1 MKQLVI
7 KNVGPIRQVDI
18 KLNRFNFFIGPQSSG
33 KSTVAK
39 ILSSCMWLEKEV
51 LTTLNDRVIADG
63 AAFVRLVE
71 SFHKIE
77 GYFEDSSFVQY
88 DTDFI
93 SILYNNKDIKITRK
107 ENEDYHREKICYIP
121 SERNIAALP
130 ELQGF
135 EFGHTNLRSFLFDWF
150 NAREFFVAGN
160 KTDVLNLGVKYYYD
174 SDLSRIKGRIEHVN
188 GRAFQIALSSAS
200 SGLQSLTPLVV
211 MLQYYTDEYFRSYNE
226 KKSFDA
232 DCRTRKGYM
241 FHLDKL
247 VLGEI
252 KPLLTNEEFDNLN
265 QKIDVDS
272 VEGNEPHS
280 YQKLVSH
287 LVVMLQYYTDAYS
300 RSYNEKK
307 SFDAVFRTGEAG
319 MYLANIILNEIKHHL
334 TNEEF
339 DNLDQKIKDD
349 ILKGNYPHPHSYQ
362 KLLYH
367 CSMVLYNLK
376 TPKKTSFIIEEPEQN
391 LYPST
396 QMDLLDL
403 VVDLCNGERKHH
415 CTITT
420 HSPYIL
426 NKLNLLVKRFDVGV
440 KGLAALNWDELS
452 IWAVKDGEVRDLKVR
467 NAHLINPEY
476 LSEPLD
482 RIYEEYEQY
491 ETATRE

>member
-7 KNVGPIRQVDI
+7 KNVGPIRQVHI

-51 LTTLNDRVIADG
+51 LTTLNDKAIADG

-77 GYFEDSSFVQY
+77 SYFGDSSFVQY

-107 ENEDYHREKICYIP
+107 ENEDYHR
-121 SERNIAALP
+121 
-130 ELQGF
+130 
-135 EFGHTNLRSFLFDWF
+135 
-150 NAREFFVAGN
+150 N
-160 KTDVLNLGVKYYYD
+160 KTDVLNLGMKYFYD
-174 SDLSRIKGRIEHVN
+174 SEQPRQKDRIEQVD
-188 GRAFQIALSSAS
+188 GQAYQIALSSAS
-200 SGLQSLTPLVV
+200 SGLQSLTPLLV

-226 KKSFDA
+226 KKSFATDTKFKNA
-232 DCRTRKGYM
+232 
-241 FHLDKL
+241 
-247 VLGEI
+247 
-252 KPLLTNEEFDNLN
+252 
-265 QKIDVDS
+265 
-272 VEGNEPHS
+272 VES
-280 YQKLVSH
+280 L
-287 LVVMLQYYTDAYS
+287 
-300 RSYNEKK
+300 
-307 SFDAVFRTGEAG
+307 
-319 MYLANIILNEIKHHL
+319 LNEFNK
-334 TNEEF
+334 NKEK
-339 DNLDQKIKDD
+339 N
-349 ILKGNYPHPHSYQ
+349 
-362 KLLYH
+362 
-367 CSMVLYNLK
+367 NLK
-376 TPKKTSFIIEEPEQN
+376 YEEQPNLAHEVGIKNFIEYLQTQLLSTKILSTFSRLMVPHKTSFIIEEPEQN

-403 VVDLCNGERKHH
+403 VVELCNGEKKHH

-452 IWAVKDGEVRDLKVR
+452 VWAVKDGEVRDLKVR

>member
-1 MKQLVI
+1 MI

-51 LTTLNDRVIADG
+51 LTTLNDKVLADG

-77 GYFEDSSFVQY
+77 GYFEDGSFVQY
-88 DTDFI
+88 DTDCI
-93 SILYNNKDIKITRK
+93 SIMYSDKDIKITRK
-107 ENEDYHREKICYIP
+107 KNEDYRREKICYIP
-121 SERNIAALP
+121 AERNMVTLP

-135 EFGHTNLRSFLFDWF
+135 EFGHTNIRSFLFDWF
-150 NAREFFVAGN
+150 NAREFFVVGN

-174 SDLSRIKGRIEHVN
+174 SEQSKIKDRIEHVN
-188 GRAFQIALSSAS
+188 GRTYQIALSSAS
-200 SGLQSLTPLVV
+200 SGLQSLTPLLV

-226 KKSFDA
+226 KLSFDA
-232 DCRTRKGYM
+232 DT
-241 FHLDKL
+241 KL
-247 VLGEI
+247 
-252 KPLLTNEEFDNLN
+252 
-265 QKIDVDS
+265 
-272 VEGNEPHS
+272 
-280 YQKLVSH
+280 
-287 LVVMLQYYTDAYS
+287 
-300 RSYNEKK
+300 KK
-307 SFDAVFRTGEAG
+307 TINT
-319 MYLANIILNEIKHHL
+319 LLNEL
-334 TNEEF
+334 N
-339 DNLDQKIKDD
+339 KIKEMPNYKDEERARLAQEVNIQSFTD
-349 ILKGNYPHPHSYQ
+349 TLEKQLLDLKILSFFSRLMVPHRS
-362 KLLYH
+362 
-367 CSMVLYNLK
+367 
-376 TPKKTSFIIEEPEQN
+376 SFIIEEPEQN

-403 VVDLCNGERKHH
+403 VVERCNGERKHH

-426 NKLNLLVKRFDVGV
+426 NQLNLLVKRFDVG
-440 KGLAALNWDELS
+440 ATDCATLNWEEIS
-452 IWAVKDGEVRDLKVR
+452 VWAVKDGEVRDLKVR

-491 ETATRE
+491 ETTTGE

>member
-18 KLNRFNFFIGPQSSG
+18 KLSRFNFFIGPQSSG

-51 LTTLNDRVIADG
+51 LTTLNDKVIADG

-93 SILYNNKDIKITRK
+93 SIMYSDKDIKITRK

-121 SERNIAALP
+121 AERNMVTLP
-130 ELQGF
+130 ELQGI
-135 EFGHTNLRSFLFDWF
+135 EFGHTNIRSFLFDWF
-150 NAREFFVAGN
+150 NAREFFIVGN
-160 KTDVLNLGVKYYYD
+160 KTDVLNLGMKYFYD
-174 SDLSRIKGRIEHVN
+174 SEQSRQKDRIEQVD
-188 GRAFQIALSSAS
+188 GQAYQIALSSAS
-200 SGLQSLTPLVV
+200 SGLQSLTPLLV
-211 MLQYYTDEYFRSYNE
+211 MLQYYTDEYFRSYHE
-226 KKSFDA
+226 KASFNTYN
-232 DCRTRKGYM
+232 RTRKADVFLY
-241 FHLDKL
+241 DKY
-247 VLGEI
+247 VLNKV
-252 KPLLTNEEFDNLN
+252 KPNFTEEERANLLE
-265 QKIDVDS
+265 KIRD
-272 VEGNEPHS
+272 G
-280 YQKLVSH
+280 
-287 LVVMLQYYTDAYS
+287 
-300 RSYNEKK
+300 
-307 SFDAVFRTGEAG
+307 
-319 MYLANIILNEIKHHL
+319 
-334 TNEEF
+334 
-339 DNLDQKIKDD
+339 
-349 ILKGNYPHPHSYQ
+349 ILKGNYSYH
-362 KLLYH
+362 KLLYNYH
-367 CSMVLYNLK
+367 TALYNLK
-376 TPKKTSFIIEEPEQN
+376 TPEKSSFIIEEPEQN

-403 VVDLCNGERKHH
+403 VVELCNGEKKHH

-426 NKLNLLVKRFDVGV
+426 NQLNLLVKRFDVGTTDC
-440 KGLAALNWDELS
+440 AALNWEEIS
-452 IWAVKDGEVRDLKVR
+452 VWAVKDGEVRDLKVR

-491 ETATRE
+491 ETTTGE

>member
-7 KNVGPIRQVDI
+7 KNVGAIRQVHI

-51 LTTLNDRVIADG
+51 LTTLNDKAIADG

-77 GYFEDSSFVQY
+77 SYFGDSSFVQY

-121 SERNIAALP
+121 SERNIATLP

-160 KTDVLNLGVKYYYD
+160 KTDVLNLGMKYFYD
-174 SDLSRIKGRIEHVN
+174 SEQPRQKDRIEQVD
-188 GRAFQIALSSAS
+188 GQAYQIALSSAS
-200 SGLQSLTPLVV
+200 SGLQSLTPLLV

-226 KKSFDA
+226 KKSFATD
-232 DCRTRKGYM
+232 T
-241 FHLDKL
+241 KL
-247 VLGEI
+247 
-252 KPLLTNEEFDNLN
+252 KNA
-265 QKIDVDS
+265 
-272 VEGNEPHS
+272 VES
-280 YQKLVSH
+280 L
-287 LVVMLQYYTDAYS
+287 
-300 RSYNEKK
+300 
-307 SFDAVFRTGEAG
+307 
-319 MYLANIILNEIKHHL
+319 LNEFNK
-334 TNEEF
+334 NKEK
-339 DNLDQKIKDD
+339 N
-349 ILKGNYPHPHSYQ
+349 
-362 KLLYH
+362 
-367 CSMVLYNLK
+367 NLK
-376 TPKKTSFIIEEPEQN
+376 YEEQPNLAHEVGIKNFIEYLQTQLLSTKILSTFSRLMVPHKTSFIIEEPEQN

-403 VVDLCNGERKHH
+403 VVELCNGEKKHH

-452 IWAVKDGEVRDLKVR
+452 VWAVKDGEVRDLKVR

>member
-51 LTTLNDRVIADG
+51 LTTLNDKVLADG
-63 AAFVRLVE
+63 TAFVRLVE

-77 GYFEDSSFVQY
+77 GYFEDGSFVQY
-88 DTDFI
+88 DTDCI
-93 SILYNNKDIKITRK
+93 SIMYCDKDIKITRK
-107 ENEDYHREKICYIP
+107 ENEDYHRERICYIP
-121 SERNIAALP
+121 SERNLVTLP

-135 EFGHTNLRSFLFDWF
+135 EFGPTNLRSFMFDWF
-150 NAREFFVAGN
+150 KAGDFFVAEN

-174 SDLSRIKGRIEHVN
+174 SDQSRIKGRNEHVN
-188 GRAFQIALSSAS
+188 RRAFQIALSSAS

-211 MLQYYTDEYFRSYNE
+211 MLQYYTDQYFRSYNE

-232 DCRTRKGYM
+232 DSRTRKVDM
-241 FHLDKL
+241 FYLDKY
-247 VLGEI
+247 VLEQI
-252 KPLLTNEEFDNLN
+252 KPLLTDEEFDNLN
-265 QKIDVDS
+265 QKIDEDS

-307 SFDAVFRTGEAG
+307 SFDADFRTRETD
-319 MYLANIILNEIKHHL
+319 MYLANIILNMIKPHL
-334 TNEEF
+334 TSEDF
-339 DNLDQKIKDD
+339 DNLDQEIKDD
-349 ILKGNYPHPHSYQ
+349 ILKGNYPHPHLYQ
-362 KLLYH
+362 KLLCH
-367 CSMVLYNLK
+367 CITVLYNLK

-403 VVDLCNGERKHH
+403 VVKLCNGEKKHH

-426 NKLNLLVKRFDVGV
+426 NQLNLLVKRFDVGV

-452 IWAVKDGEVRDLKVR
+452 VWAVKDGEVRDLKVR

>member
-18 KLNRFNFFIGPQSSG
+18 KLSRFNFFIGPQSSG

-51 LTTLNDRVIADG
+51 LTTLNDKVIADG

-93 SILYNNKDIKITRK
+93 SIMYSDKDIKITRK

-121 SERNIAALP
+121 AERNMVTLP
-130 ELQGF
+130 ELQGI
-135 EFGHTNLRSFLFDWF
+135 EFGHTNIRSFLFDWF
-150 NAREFFVAGN
+150 NAREFFIVGN
-160 KTDVLNLGVKYYYD
+160 KTDVLNLGMKYFYD
-174 SDLSRIKGRIEHVN
+174 SEQSRQKDRIEQVD
-188 GRAFQIALSSAS
+188 GQAYQIALSSAS
-200 SGLQSLTPLVV
+200 SGLQSLTPLLV
-211 MLQYYTDEYFRSYNE
+211 MLQYYTDEYFRSYHE
-226 KKSFDA
+226 KASFNTYN
-232 DCRTRKGYM
+232 RTRKADVFLY
-241 FHLDKL
+241 DKYVLNKVKPNFTEEERANL
-247 VLGEI
+247 V
-252 KPLLTNEEFDNLN
+252 
-265 QKIDVDS
+265 QKINDGIFK
-272 VEGNEPHS
+272 GNHS
-280 YQKLVSH
+280 YH
-287 LVVMLQYYTDAYS
+287 
-300 RSYNEKK
+300 
-307 SFDAVFRTGEAG
+307 
-319 MYLANIILNEIKHHL
+319 
-334 TNEEF
+334 
-339 DNLDQKIKDD
+339 
-349 ILKGNYPHPHSYQ
+349 
-362 KLLYH
+362 KLLYNYH
-367 CSMVLYNLK
+367 TALYNLK
-376 TPKKTSFIIEEPEQN
+376 TPEKSSFIIEEPEQN

-403 VVDLCNGERKHH
+403 VVELCNGEKKHH

-426 NKLNLLVKRFDVGV
+426 NQLNLLVKRFDVGV

-452 IWAVKDGEVRDLKVR
+452 VWAVEDGEVRDLKVR

>member
-51 LTTLNDRVIADG
+51 LTTLNDKVLADG

-77 GYFEDSSFVQY
+77 GYFEDGSFVQY
-88 DTDFI
+88 DTDCI
-93 SILYNNKDIKITRK
+93 SIMYCDKDIKITRK
-107 ENEDYHREKICYIP
+107 ENEDYRREKICYIP
-121 SERNIAALP
+121 AERNMVTLP

-135 EFGHTNLRSFLFDWF
+135 EFGHTNIRSFLFDWF

-174 SDLSRIKGRIEHVN
+174 SEQSKIKDRIEHVN
-188 GRAFQIALSSAS
+188 GRTYQIALSSAS
-200 SGLQSLTPLVV
+200 SGLQSLTPLLV

-226 KKSFDA
+226 KLSFDA
-232 DCRTRKGYM
+232 DT
-241 FHLDKL
+241 KL
-247 VLGEI
+247 KKTI
-252 KPLLTNEEFDNLN
+252 NTLLSELN
-265 QKIDVDS
+265 
-272 VEGNEPHS
+272 
-280 YQKLVSH
+280 
-287 LVVMLQYYTDAYS
+287 
-300 RSYNEKK
+300 
-307 SFDAVFRTGEAG
+307 
-319 MYLANIILNEIKHHL
+319 
-334 TNEEF
+334 
-339 DNLDQKIKDD
+339 KIKEMPNYKDEERARLAQEVNIQSFTGTLEKQLLD
-349 ILKGNYPHPHSYQ
+349 LKILSFFSRLMVPHRS
-362 KLLYH
+362 
-367 CSMVLYNLK
+367 
-376 TPKKTSFIIEEPEQN
+376 SFIIEEPEQN

-403 VVDLCNGERKHH
+403 VVELCNGEKKHH

-426 NKLNLLVKRFDVGV
+426 NQLNLLVKRFDVGTTDC
-440 KGLAALNWDELS
+440 AALNWEEIS
-452 IWAVKDGEVRDLKVR
+452 VWAVKDGEVRDLKVR

-491 ETATRE
+491 ETTTGE

>member
-51 LTTLNDRVIADG
+51 LTTLNDKVLADG

-77 GYFEDSSFVQY
+77 GYFEDGSFVQY
-88 DTDFI
+88 DTDCI
-93 SILYNNKDIKITRK
+93 SIMYSDKDIKITRK
-107 ENEDYHREKICYIP
+107 KNEDYRREKICYIP
-121 SERNIAALP
+121 AERNMVTLP

-135 EFGHTNLRSFLFDWF
+135 EFGHTNIRSFLFDWF
-150 NAREFFVAGN
+150 NAREFFVVGN

-174 SDLSRIKGRIEHVN
+174 SEQSKIKDRIEHVN
-188 GRAFQIALSSAS
+188 GRTYQIALSSAS
-200 SGLQSLTPLVV
+200 SGLQSLTPLLV

-226 KKSFDA
+226 KLSFDA
-232 DCRTRKGYM
+232 DT
-241 FHLDKL
+241 KL
-247 VLGEI
+247 
-252 KPLLTNEEFDNLN
+252 
-265 QKIDVDS
+265 
-272 VEGNEPHS
+272 
-280 YQKLVSH
+280 
-287 LVVMLQYYTDAYS
+287 
-300 RSYNEKK
+300 KK
-307 SFDAVFRTGEAG
+307 TINT
-319 MYLANIILNEIKHHL
+319 LLNEL
-334 TNEEF
+334 N
-339 DNLDQKIKDD
+339 KIKEMPNYKDEERARLAQEVNIQSFTD
-349 ILKGNYPHPHSYQ
+349 TLEKQLLDLKILSFFSRLMVPHRS
-362 KLLYH
+362 
-367 CSMVLYNLK
+367 
-376 TPKKTSFIIEEPEQN
+376 SFIIEEPEQN

-403 VVDLCNGERKHH
+403 VVERCNGERKHH

-426 NKLNLLVKRFDVGV
+426 NQINLLVKRFDVGATDC
-440 KGLAALNWDELS
+440 AALNWEEIS
-452 IWAVKDGEVRDLKVR
+452 VWAVKDGEVRDLKVR

-491 ETATRE
+491 ETTTGE

>member
-51 LTTLNDRVIADG
+51 LTTLNDKVLADG

-77 GYFEDSSFVQY
+77 GYFEDGSFVQY
-88 DTDFI
+88 DTDCI
-93 SILYNNKDIKITRK
+93 SIMYCDKDIKITRK
-107 ENEDYHREKICYIP
+107 ENEDYRREKICYIP
-121 SERNIAALP
+121 AERNMVTLP

-135 EFGHTNLRSFLFDWF
+135 EFGHTNIRSFLFDWF

-160 KTDVLNLGVKYYYD
+160 ETDVLNLGVKYYYD
-174 SDLSRIKGRIEHVN
+174 SEQSKIKDRIEHVN
-188 GRAFQIALSSAS
+188 GRTYQIALSSAS
-200 SGLQSLTPLVV
+200 SGLQSLTPLLV
-211 MLQYYTDEYFRSYNE
+211 MLQYYTDEYFRSYHE
-226 KKSFDA
+226 KASFNTYN
-232 DCRTRKGYM
+232 RTRKADVFLY
-241 FHLDKL
+241 DKY
-247 VLGEI
+247 VLNKV
-252 KPLLTNEEFDNLN
+252 KPNFKEEERANLLE
-265 QKIDVDS
+265 KIRN
-272 VEGNEPHS
+272 G
-280 YQKLVSH
+280 
-287 LVVMLQYYTDAYS
+287 
-300 RSYNEKK
+300 
-307 SFDAVFRTGEAG
+307 
-319 MYLANIILNEIKHHL
+319 
-334 TNEEF
+334 
-339 DNLDQKIKDD
+339 
-349 ILKGNYPHPHSYQ
+349 ILKGNHSYH
-362 KLLYH
+362 KLLYNYH
-367 CSMVLYNLK
+367 TALYNLK
-376 TPKKTSFIIEEPEQN
+376 TPEKSSFIIEEPEQN

-403 VVDLCNGERKHH
+403 VVERCNGERKHH

-426 NKLNLLVKRFDVGV
+426 NQLNLLVKRFDVGATDC
-440 KGLAALNWDELS
+440 AALNWEEIS
-452 IWAVKDGEVRDLKVR
+452 VWAVKDGEVRDLKVQ

-491 ETATRE
+491 ETTTGE

>member
-1 MKQLVI
+1 MKRLVI

-18 KLNRFNFFIGPQSSG
+18 KLSRFNFFIGPQSSG

-51 LTTLNDRVIADG
+51 LTTLNDKVIADG

-71 SFHKIE
+71 GFHKIE
-77 GYFEDSSFVQY
+77 GYFGDGSFVQY

-93 SILYNNKDIKITRK
+93 SILCNNKDIKITRK

-160 KTDVLNLGVKYYYD
+160 KTDVLNLGMKYFYD
-174 SDLSRIKGRIEHVN
+174 SEQPRQKDRIEQVN
-188 GRAFQIALSSAS
+188 GRTYQIALSSAS
-200 SGLQSLTPLVV
+200 SGLQSLTPLLV

-226 KKSFDA
+226 KKSFATDTKFKNA
-232 DCRTRKGYM
+232 
-241 FHLDKL
+241 
-247 VLGEI
+247 
-252 KPLLTNEEFDNLN
+252 
-265 QKIDVDS
+265 
-272 VEGNEPHS
+272 VES
-280 YQKLVSH
+280 L
-287 LVVMLQYYTDAYS
+287 
-300 RSYNEKK
+300 
-307 SFDAVFRTGEAG
+307 
-319 MYLANIILNEIKHHL
+319 LNEFNKNKEKNNFKYEEQPNLAHEVGIKNFIEYL
-334 TNEEF
+334 QTQ
-339 DNLDQKIKDD
+339 LLSTKI
-349 ILKGNYPHPHSYQ
+349 LSTFSRLMVPH
-362 KLLYH
+362 
-367 CSMVLYNLK
+367 
-376 TPKKTSFIIEEPEQN
+376 KTSFIIEEPEQN

-403 VVDLCNGERKHH
+403 VVELCNGEKKHH

-426 NKLNLLVKRFDVGV
+426 NQLNLLVKRFDVGV

-452 IWAVKDGEVRDLKVR
+452 VWAVEDGEVRDLKVR

-491 ETATRE
+491 ETATGE

>member
-51 LTTLNDRVIADG
+51 LTTLNDKVLADG

-77 GYFEDSSFVQY
+77 GYFEDGSFVQY
-88 DTDFI
+88 DTDCI
-93 SILYNNKDIKITRK
+93 SIMYSDKDIKITRK
-107 ENEDYHREKICYIP
+107 KNEDYRREKICYIP
-121 SERNIAALP
+121 AERNMVTLP

-135 EFGHTNLRSFLFDWF
+135 EFGHTNIRSFLFDWF

-160 KTDVLNLGVKYYYD
+160 KTDVLNLGMKYFYD
-174 SDLSRIKGRIEHVN
+174 SEQSRQKDRIEHVN
-188 GRAFQIALSSAS
+188 GRTYQIALSSAS
-200 SGLQSLTPLVV
+200 SGLQSLTPLLV

-226 KKSFDA
+226 KLSFDA
-232 DCRTRKGYM
+232 DT
-241 FHLDKL
+241 KL
-247 VLGEI
+247 KKTI
-252 KPLLTNEEFDNLN
+252 NTLLSELN
-265 QKIDVDS
+265 
-272 VEGNEPHS
+272 
-280 YQKLVSH
+280 
-287 LVVMLQYYTDAYS
+287 
-300 RSYNEKK
+300 
-307 SFDAVFRTGEAG
+307 
-319 MYLANIILNEIKHHL
+319 
-334 TNEEF
+334 
-339 DNLDQKIKDD
+339 KIKEMPNYKDEERARLAQEVNIQSFTGTLEKQLLD
-349 ILKGNYPHPHSYQ
+349 LKILSFFSRLMVPHRS
-362 KLLYH
+362 
-367 CSMVLYNLK
+367 
-376 TPKKTSFIIEEPEQN
+376 SFIIEEPEQN

-403 VVDLCNGERKHH
+403 VVERCNGERKHH

-426 NKLNLLVKRFDVGV
+426 NQLNLLVKRFDVGATNC
-440 KGLAALNWDELS
+440 AALNWEEIS
-452 IWAVKDGEVRDLKVR
+452 VWAVKDGEVRDLKVQ

-491 ETATRE
+491 ETTTGE

>member
-1 MKQLVI
+1 MQIYLSEHIEMKRLVI

-18 KLNRFNFFIGPQSSG
+18 KLSRFNFFIGPQSSG

-51 LTTLNDRVIADG
+51 LTTLNDKVIADG

-121 SERNIAALP
+121 AERNIATLP

-160 KTDVLNLGVKYYYD
+160 KTDILNLGMKYFYD
-174 SDLSRIKGRIEHVN
+174 SEQPRQKDRIEQVN
-188 GRAFQIALSSAS
+188 GRTYQIALSSAS
-200 SGLQSLTPLVV
+200 SGLQSLTPLLV

-226 KKSFDA
+226 KKSFATDTKFKNA
-232 DCRTRKGYM
+232 
-241 FHLDKL
+241 
-247 VLGEI
+247 
-252 KPLLTNEEFDNLN
+252 
-265 QKIDVDS
+265 
-272 VEGNEPHS
+272 VES
-280 YQKLVSH
+280 L
-287 LVVMLQYYTDAYS
+287 
-300 RSYNEKK
+300 
-307 SFDAVFRTGEAG
+307 
-319 MYLANIILNEIKHHL
+319 LNEFNKNKEKNNFKYEEQPNLAHEVGIKNFIEYL
-334 TNEEF
+334 QTQ
-339 DNLDQKIKDD
+339 LLSTKI
-349 ILKGNYPHPHSYQ
+349 LSTFSRLMVPH
-362 KLLYH
+362 
-367 CSMVLYNLK
+367 
-376 TPKKTSFIIEEPEQN
+376 KTSFIIEEPEQN

-403 VVDLCNGERKHH
+403 VVELCNGEKKHH

-426 NKLNLLVKRFDVGV
+426 NQLNLLVKRFDVGV

-452 IWAVKDGEVRDLKVR
+452 VWAVKDGEVRDLKVR

-491 ETATRE
+491 ETTTGE

>member
-51 LTTLNDRVIADG
+51 LTTLNDKVIADG

-93 SILYNNKDIKITRK
+93 SIIYSYKDIKITRN
-107 ENEDYHREKICYIP
+107 ESEDYHREKICYIP
-121 SERNIAALP
+121 AERNMVTLP
-130 ELQGF
+130 ELQGI
-135 EFGHTNLRSFLFDWF
+135 EFGHTNIRSFLFDWF
-150 NAREFFVAGN
+150 NAREFFIVGN
-160 KTDVLNLGVKYYYD
+160 KTDVLNLGMKYFYD
-174 SDLSRIKGRIEHVN
+174 SEQSRQKDRIEQVD
-188 GRAFQIALSSAS
+188 GQAYQIALSSAS
-200 SGLQSLTPLVV
+200 SGLQSLTPLLV
-211 MLQYYTDEYFRSYNE
+211 MLQYYTDEYFRSYHE
-226 KKSFDA
+226 KASFNTYN
-232 DCRTRKGYM
+232 RTRKADVFLY
-241 FHLDKL
+241 DKYVLNKVKPNFTEEERANL
-247 VLGEI
+247 V
-252 KPLLTNEEFDNLN
+252 
-265 QKIDVDS
+265 QKIND
-272 VEGNEPHS
+272 G
-280 YQKLVSH
+280 
-287 LVVMLQYYTDAYS
+287 
-300 RSYNEKK
+300 
-307 SFDAVFRTGEAG
+307 
-319 MYLANIILNEIKHHL
+319 
-334 TNEEF
+334 
-339 DNLDQKIKDD
+339 
-349 ILKGNYPHPHSYQ
+349 ILKGNHSYH
-362 KLLYH
+362 KLLYNYH
-367 CSMVLYNLK
+367 TALYNLK
-376 TPKKTSFIIEEPEQN
+376 TPEKSSFIIEEPEQN

-403 VVDLCNGERKHH
+403 VVELCNGEKKHH

-426 NKLNLLVKRFDVGV
+426 NQLNLLVKRFDVGV
-440 KGLAALNWDELS
+440 KGLAALSWDELS
-452 IWAVKDGEVRDLKVR
+452 VWAVKDGKVRDLKVR

>member
-7 KNVGPIRQVDI
+7 KNVGPIRQVEI

-51 LTTLNDRVIADG
+51 LTTLNDKVLADG

-77 GYFEDSSFVQY
+77 GYFEDGSFVQY
-88 DTDFI
+88 DTDCI
-93 SILYNNKDIKITRK
+93 SIMYCDKDIKITRK
-107 ENEDYHREKICYIP
+107 ENEDYRREKICYIP
-121 SERNIAALP
+121 AERNMVTLP

-135 EFGHTNLRSFLFDWF
+135 EFGHTNIRSFLFDWF

-160 KTDVLNLGVKYYYD
+160 KTDVLNLGVQYYYD
-174 SDLSRIKGRIEHVN
+174 SEQSKIKDRIEHVN
-188 GRAFQIALSSAS
+188 GRTYQIALSSAS
-200 SGLQSLTPLVV
+200 SGLQSLTPLLV
-211 MLQYYTDEYFRSYNE
+211 MLQYYTDEYFRSYHE
-226 KKSFDA
+226 KASFNTYN
-232 DCRTRKGYM
+232 RTRKADVFLY
-241 FHLDKL
+241 DKYVLNKVKPNFTEEERANL
-247 VLGEI
+247 V
-252 KPLLTNEEFDNLN
+252 
-265 QKIDVDS
+265 QKIND
-272 VEGNEPHS
+272 G
-280 YQKLVSH
+280 
-287 LVVMLQYYTDAYS
+287 
-300 RSYNEKK
+300 
-307 SFDAVFRTGEAG
+307 
-319 MYLANIILNEIKHHL
+319 
-334 TNEEF
+334 
-339 DNLDQKIKDD
+339 
-349 ILKGNYPHPHSYQ
+349 ILKGNHSYH
-362 KLLYH
+362 KLLYNYH
-367 CSMVLYNLK
+367 TALYNLK
-376 TPKKTSFIIEEPEQN
+376 TPEKSSFIIEEPEQN

-403 VVDLCNGERKHH
+403 VVELCNGEKKHH

-426 NKLNLLVKRFDVGV
+426 NQLNLLVKRFDVGV
-440 KGLAALNWDELS
+440 KGLAALSWDELS
-452 IWAVKDGEVRDLKVR
+452 VWAVKDGKVRDLKVR

>member
-18 KLNRFNFFIGPQSSG
+18 RLNRFNFFIGPQSSG

-51 LTTLNDRVIADG
+51 LTTLNDKVIADG

-77 GYFEDSSFVQY
+77 GYFEDGSFVQY

-93 SILYNNKDIKITRK
+93 SIMYSDKDIKITRN

-121 SERNIAALP
+121 AERNMVTLP

-135 EFGHTNLRSFLFDWF
+135 EFGQTNLRSFLFDWF
-150 NAREFFVAGN
+150 NAREFFVAEN

-174 SDLSRIKGRIEHVN
+174 SEQSKIKDRIEHVN
-188 GRAFQIALSSAS
+188 GRTYQIALSSAS
-200 SGLQSLTPLVV
+200 SGLQSLTPLLV
-211 MLQYYTDEYFRSYNE
+211 MIQYYTDEYFRSYHE
-226 KKSFDA
+226 KASFNTYN
-232 DCRTRKGYM
+232 RTRKADAFLY
-241 FHLDKL
+241 DKY
-247 VLGEI
+247 VLNKVKPNFTEEERANLIEKIRNEI
-252 KPLLTNEEFDNLN
+252 L
-265 QKIDVDS
+265 
-272 VEGNEPHS
+272 EGN
-280 YQKLVSH
+280 
-287 LVVMLQYYTDAYS
+287 
-300 RSYNEKK
+300 
-307 SFDAVFRTGEAG
+307 
-319 MYLANIILNEIKHHL
+319 
-334 TNEEF
+334 
-339 DNLDQKIKDD
+339 
-349 ILKGNYPHPHSYQ
+349 HPYQ
-362 KLLYH
+362 KLLYNYV
-367 CSMVLYNLK
+367 MALYNIK
-376 TPKKTSFIIEEPEQN
+376 TPEKTSFIIEEPEQN

-403 VVDLCNGERKHH
+403 VVELCNGEKKHH

-426 NKLNLLVKRFDVGV
+426 NQLNLLVKRFDVGATNC
-440 KGLAALNWDELS
+440 AALNWEEIS
-452 IWAVKDGEVRDLKVR
+452 VWAVKDGEVRDLKVR

-491 ETATRE
+491 ETTTGE

>member
-51 LTTLNDRVIADG
+51 LTTLNDKVLADG

-77 GYFEDSSFVQY
+77 GYFEDGSFVQY
-88 DTDFI
+88 DTDCI
-93 SILYNNKDIKITRK
+93 SIMYCDKDIKITRK
-107 ENEDYHREKICYIP
+107 ENEDYRREKICYIP
-121 SERNIAALP
+121 AERNMVTLP

-135 EFGHTNLRSFLFDWF
+135 EFGHTNIRSFLFDWF

-174 SDLSRIKGRIEHVN
+174 SEQSKIKDRIEHVN
-188 GRAFQIALSSAS
+188 GRTYQIALSSAS
-200 SGLQSLTPLVV
+200 SGLQSLTPLLV

-226 KKSFDA
+226 KRSFAA
-232 DCRTRKGYM
+232 DT
-241 FHLDKL
+241 KL
-247 VLGEI
+247 
-252 KPLLTNEEFDNLN
+252 
-265 QKIDVDS
+265 
-272 VEGNEPHS
+272 
-280 YQKLVSH
+280 
-287 LVVMLQYYTDAYS
+287 
-300 RSYNEKK
+300 
-307 SFDAVFRTGEAG
+307 
-319 MYLANIILNEIKHHL
+319 
-334 TNEEF
+334 
-339 DNLDQKIKDD
+339 
-349 ILKGNYPHPHSYQ
+349 
-362 KLLYH
+362 
-367 CSMVLYNLK
+367 
-376 TPKKTSFIIEEPEQN
+376 KKTISTLLSEFNENREMPNSKDEERARLAQEVNIQSFSDFLQDQLLSHKILSTFSRLMVPHRSSFIIEEPEQN

-403 VVDLCNGERKHH
+403 VVELCNGERKHH

-426 NKLNLLVKRFDVGV
+426 NQLNLLVKRFDVG
-440 KGLAALNWDELS
+440 ATDCATLNWEEIS
-452 IWAVKDGEVRDLKVR
+452 VWAVKDGEVRDLKVR

-482 RIYEEYEQY
+482 RIYEEYEKY
-491 ETATRE
+491 ETTTGE

>member
-7 KNVGPIRQVDI
+7 KNVGPIRQVEI

-51 LTTLNDRVIADG
+51 LTTLNDKVLADG

-77 GYFEDSSFVQY
+77 GYFEDGSFVQY
-88 DTDFI
+88 DTDCI
-93 SILYNNKDIKITRK
+93 SIMYSDKDIKITRK
-107 ENEDYHREKICYIP
+107 ENEDYRREKICYIP
-121 SERNIAALP
+121 AERNMVTLP

-135 EFGHTNLRSFLFDWF
+135 EFGHTNIRSFLFDWF

-174 SDLSRIKGRIEHVN
+174 SEQSKIKDRIEHVN
-188 GRAFQIALSSAS
+188 GCTYQIALSSAS
-200 SGLQSLTPLVV
+200 SGLQSLTPLLV

-226 KKSFDA
+226 KRSFAA
-232 DCRTRKGYM
+232 DT
-241 FHLDKL
+241 KL
-247 VLGEI
+247 
-252 KPLLTNEEFDNLN
+252 
-265 QKIDVDS
+265 
-272 VEGNEPHS
+272 
-280 YQKLVSH
+280 
-287 LVVMLQYYTDAYS
+287 
-300 RSYNEKK
+300 
-307 SFDAVFRTGEAG
+307 
-319 MYLANIILNEIKHHL
+319 
-334 TNEEF
+334 
-339 DNLDQKIKDD
+339 
-349 ILKGNYPHPHSYQ
+349 
-362 KLLYH
+362 
-367 CSMVLYNLK
+367 
-376 TPKKTSFIIEEPEQN
+376 KKTISTLLSEFNENREMPNSKDEERARLAQEVNIQSFSDFLQDQLLSHKILSTFSRLMVPHRSSFIIEEPEQN

-403 VVDLCNGERKHH
+403 VVELCNGERKHH

-426 NKLNLLVKRFDVGV
+426 NQLNLLVKRFDVG
-440 KGLAALNWDELS
+440 ATDCATLNWEEIS
-452 IWAVKDGEVRDLKVR
+452 VWAVKDGEVRDLKVQ

-491 ETATRE
+491 ETTTGE

>member
-7 KNVGPIRQVDI
+7 KNVGPIRQIHI

-51 LTTLNDRVIADG
+51 LTTLNDKVIADG

-93 SILYNNKDIKITRK
+93 SIMYSDKDIKITRK

-121 SERNIAALP
+121 AERNMVTLP
-130 ELQGF
+130 ELQGI
-135 EFGHTNLRSFLFDWF
+135 EFGHTNIRSFLFDWF
-150 NAREFFVAGN
+150 NAREFFIVGN
-160 KTDVLNLGVKYYYD
+160 KTDVLNLGMKYFYD
-174 SDLSRIKGRIEHVN
+174 SEQSRQKDRIEQVD
-188 GRAFQIALSSAS
+188 GQAYQIALSSAS
-200 SGLQSLTPLVV
+200 SGLQSLTPLLV
-211 MLQYYTDEYFRSYNE
+211 MLQYYTDEYFRSYHE
-226 KKSFDA
+226 KASFNTYN
-232 DCRTRKGYM
+232 RTRKADVFLY
-241 FHLDKL
+241 DKYVLNKVKPNFTEEERANL
-247 VLGEI
+247 V
-252 KPLLTNEEFDNLN
+252 
-265 QKIDVDS
+265 QKIND
-272 VEGNEPHS
+272 G
-280 YQKLVSH
+280 
-287 LVVMLQYYTDAYS
+287 
-300 RSYNEKK
+300 
-307 SFDAVFRTGEAG
+307 
-319 MYLANIILNEIKHHL
+319 
-334 TNEEF
+334 
-339 DNLDQKIKDD
+339 
-349 ILKGNYPHPHSYQ
+349 ILKGNHSYH
-362 KLLYH
+362 KLLYNYH
-367 CSMVLYNLK
+367 TALYNLK
-376 TPKKTSFIIEEPEQN
+376 TPEKSSFIIEEPEQN

-403 VVDLCNGERKHH
+403 VVELCNGEKKHH

-452 IWAVKDGEVRDLKVR
+452 VWAVEDGEVRDLKVR

-491 ETATRE
+491 ETTTGE

>member
-51 LTTLNDRVIADG
+51 LTTLNDKVVEDG

-88 DTDFI
+88 DTDCI
-93 SILYNNKDIKITRK
+93 SIMYSDKDIKITRN

-121 SERNIAALP
+121 AERNMVTLP

-135 EFGHTNLRSFLFDWF
+135 EFGHTNIRSFLFDWF

-174 SDLSRIKGRIEHVN
+174 SEQSKIKDRIENVN
-188 GRAFQIALSSAS
+188 GRTCQIALSSAS
-200 SGLQSLTPLVV
+200 SGLQSLTPLLV

-226 KKSFDA
+226 KLSFDA
-232 DCRTRKGYM
+232 DT
-241 FHLDKL
+241 KL
-247 VLGEI
+247 KKTI
-252 KPLLTNEEFDNLN
+252 NTLLSELN
-265 QKIDVDS
+265 
-272 VEGNEPHS
+272 
-280 YQKLVSH
+280 
-287 LVVMLQYYTDAYS
+287 
-300 RSYNEKK
+300 
-307 SFDAVFRTGEAG
+307 
-319 MYLANIILNEIKHHL
+319 
-334 TNEEF
+334 
-339 DNLDQKIKDD
+339 KIKEMPNYKDEERARLAQEVNIQSFTGTLEKQLLD
-349 ILKGNYPHPHSYQ
+349 LKILSFFSRLMVPHRS
-362 KLLYH
+362 
-367 CSMVLYNLK
+367 
-376 TPKKTSFIIEEPEQN
+376 SFIIEEPEQN

-403 VVDLCNGERKHH
+403 VVEWCNGERKHH

-426 NKLNLLVKRFDVGV
+426 NQLNLLVKRFDVG
-440 KGLAALNWDELS
+440 ATNCATLNWEEIS
-452 IWAVKDGEVRDLKVR
+452 VWAVKDGEVRDLKVR

-491 ETATRE
+491 ETTTGE

>member
-51 LTTLNDRVIADG
+51 LTTLNDKVLADG

-77 GYFEDSSFVQY
+77 GYFEDGSFVQY
-88 DTDFI
+88 DTDCI
-93 SILYNNKDIKITRK
+93 SIMYCDKDIKITRK
-107 ENEDYHREKICYIP
+107 ENEDYRREKICYIP
-121 SERNIAALP
+121 AERNMVTLP

-135 EFGHTNLRSFLFDWF
+135 EFGHTNIRSFLFDWF

-174 SDLSRIKGRIEHVN
+174 SEQSKLKDRIEHVN
-188 GRAFQIALSSAS
+188 GRTYQIALSSAS
-200 SGLQSLTPLVV
+200 SGLQSLTPLLV

-226 KKSFDA
+226 KLSFDA
-232 DCRTRKGYM
+232 DT
-241 FHLDKL
+241 KL
-247 VLGEI
+247 KKTI
-252 KPLLTNEEFDNLN
+252 NTLLSELN
-265 QKIDVDS
+265 
-272 VEGNEPHS
+272 
-280 YQKLVSH
+280 
-287 LVVMLQYYTDAYS
+287 
-300 RSYNEKK
+300 
-307 SFDAVFRTGEAG
+307 
-319 MYLANIILNEIKHHL
+319 
-334 TNEEF
+334 
-339 DNLDQKIKDD
+339 KIKEMPNYKDEERARLAQEVNIQSFTD
-349 ILKGNYPHPHSYQ
+349 TLEKQLLDLKILSFFSRLMVPHRS
-362 KLLYH
+362 
-367 CSMVLYNLK
+367 
-376 TPKKTSFIIEEPEQN
+376 SFIIEEPEQN

-403 VVDLCNGERKHH
+403 VVERCNGERKHH

-426 NKLNLLVKRFDVGV
+426 NQLNLLVKRFDVGATDC
-440 KGLAALNWDELS
+440 AALNWEEIS
-452 IWAVKDGEVRDLKVR
+452 VWAVKAGEVRDLKVR

-491 ETATRE
+491 ETTTGE

>member
-51 LTTLNDRVIADG
+51 LTTLNDKVIADG

-77 GYFEDSSFVQY
+77 GYFEDGSFVQY
-88 DTDFI
+88 DTDCI
-93 SILYNNKDIKITRK
+93 SIMYSDKDIKITRK
-107 ENEDYHREKICYIP
+107 ENEDYRREKICYIP
-121 SERNIAALP
+121 AERNMVTLP

-135 EFGHTNLRSFLFDWF
+135 EFGHTNIRSFLFDWF

-174 SDLSRIKGRIEHVN
+174 SEQSKIKDRIEHVN
-188 GRAFQIALSSAS
+188 GRTYQIALSSAS
-200 SGLQSLTPLVV
+200 SGLQSLTPLLV

-226 KKSFDA
+226 KRSFAA
-232 DCRTRKGYM
+232 DT
-241 FHLDKL
+241 KL
-247 VLGEI
+247 KKTI
-252 KPLLTNEEFDNLN
+252 STLLSEFNKNKEMPNAKDEEQARLAQEVNIQSFSDFLQTQLLN
-265 QKIDVDS
+265 TKILSTFSRLMV
-272 VEGNEPHS
+272 PH
-280 YQKLVSH
+280 
-287 LVVMLQYYTDAYS
+287 
-300 RSYNEKK
+300 
-307 SFDAVFRTGEAG
+307 
-319 MYLANIILNEIKHHL
+319 
-334 TNEEF
+334 
-339 DNLDQKIKDD
+339 
-349 ILKGNYPHPHSYQ
+349 
-362 KLLYH
+362 
-367 CSMVLYNLK
+367 
-376 TPKKTSFIIEEPEQN
+376 KTSFIIEEPEQN

-403 VVDLCNGERKHH
+403 VVELCNGEKKHH
-415 CTITT
+415 CAITT

-426 NKLNLLVKRFDVGV
+426 NQLNLLVKRFDVGV

-452 IWAVKDGEVRDLKVR
+452 VWAVKDGEVRDLKVR

-482 RIYEEYEQY
+482 RIYQEYEQY

>member
-1 MKQLVI
+1 MKRLVI

-121 SERNIAALP
+121 SERNIATLP

-211 MLQYYTDEYFRSYNE
+211 MLQYYTDEYFRSYHE
-226 KKSFDA
+226 KASFNTYN
-232 DCRTRKGYM
+232 RTRKA
-241 FHLDKL
+241 
-247 VLGEI
+247 
-252 KPLLTNEEFDNLN
+252 
-265 QKIDVDS
+265 DV
-272 VEGNEPHS
+272 
-280 YQKLVSH
+280 
-287 LVVMLQYYTDAYS
+287 
-300 RSYNEKK
+300 
-307 SFDAVFRTGEAG
+307 F
-319 MYLANIILNEIKHHL
+319 
-334 TNEEF
+334 
-339 DNLDQKIKDD
+339 
-349 ILKGNYPHPHSYQ
+349 
-362 KLLYH
+362 LYD
-367 CSMVLYNLK
+367 V
-376 TPKKTSFIIEEPEQN
+376 
-391 LYPST
+391 
-396 QMDLLDL
+396 
-403 VVDLCNGERKHH
+403 
-415 CTITT
+415 TIQ
-420 HSPYIL
+420 
-426 NKLNLLVKRFDVGV
+426 R
-440 KGLAALNWDELS
+440 
-452 IWAVKDGEVRDLKVR
+452 
-467 NAHLINPEY
+467 
-476 LSEPLD
+476 
-482 RIYEEYEQY
+482 
-491 ETATRE
+491 

>member
-7 KNVGPIRQVDI
+7 KNVGPIRQVHI

-51 LTTLNDRVIADG
+51 LTTLNDKVIADG

-93 SILYNNKDIKITRK
+93 SIIYSYKDIKITRN
-107 ENEDYHREKICYIP
+107 ESEDYHREKICYIP
-121 SERNIAALP
+121 AERNMVTLP
-130 ELQGF
+130 ELQGI
-135 EFGHTNLRSFLFDWF
+135 EFGHTNIRSFLFDWF
-150 NAREFFVAGN
+150 NAREFFIVGN
-160 KTDVLNLGVKYYYD
+160 KTDVLNLGMKYFYD
-174 SDLSRIKGRIEHVN
+174 SEQPRQKDRIEQVD
-188 GRAFQIALSSAS
+188 GQAYQIALSSAS
-200 SGLQSLTPLVV
+200 SGLQSLTPLLV
-211 MLQYYTDEYFRSYNE
+211 MLQYYTDEYFRSYHE
-226 KKSFDA
+226 KASFNTYN
-232 DCRTRKGYM
+232 RTRKADVFLY
-241 FHLDKL
+241 DKYVLNKVKPNFTEEERANL
-247 VLGEI
+247 V
-252 KPLLTNEEFDNLN
+252 
-265 QKIDVDS
+265 QKIND
-272 VEGNEPHS
+272 G
-280 YQKLVSH
+280 
-287 LVVMLQYYTDAYS
+287 
-300 RSYNEKK
+300 
-307 SFDAVFRTGEAG
+307 
-319 MYLANIILNEIKHHL
+319 
-334 TNEEF
+334 
-339 DNLDQKIKDD
+339 
-349 ILKGNYPHPHSYQ
+349 ILKGNHSYH
-362 KLLYH
+362 KLLYNYH
-367 CSMVLYNLK
+367 TALYNLK
-376 TPKKTSFIIEEPEQN
+376 TPEKSSFIIEEPEQN

-403 VVDLCNGERKHH
+403 VVELCNGEKKHH

-452 IWAVKDGEVRDLKVR
+452 VWAVKDGEVRDLKVR

>member
-1 MKQLVI
+1 MKRLVI

-18 KLNRFNFFIGPQSSG
+18 KLSRFNFFIGPQSSG

-51 LTTLNDRVIADG
+51 LTTLNDKVIADG

-77 GYFEDSSFVQY
+77 GYFGDSSFVQY

-93 SILYNNKDIKITRK
+93 SIMYSDKDIKITRN

-121 SERNIAALP
+121 AERNIATLP

-160 KTDVLNLGVKYYYD
+160 KTDVLNLGMKYFYD
-174 SDLSRIKGRIEHVN
+174 SEQSRQKDRIEQVD
-188 GRAFQIALSSAS
+188 GQAYQIALSSAS
-200 SGLQSLTPLVV
+200 SGLQSLTPLLV

-226 KKSFDA
+226 KKSFATDTKFKNA
-232 DCRTRKGYM
+232 VENLFSEFNKNKEKNNFKYEEQTNLAHEVGIKN
-241 FHLDKL
+241 FIE
-247 VLGEI
+247 VLQTQ
-252 KPLLTNEEFDNLN
+252 LLNT
-265 QKIDVDS
+265 KILSTFSRLMV
-272 VEGNEPHS
+272 PH
-280 YQKLVSH
+280 
-287 LVVMLQYYTDAYS
+287 
-300 RSYNEKK
+300 
-307 SFDAVFRTGEAG
+307 
-319 MYLANIILNEIKHHL
+319 
-334 TNEEF
+334 
-339 DNLDQKIKDD
+339 
-349 ILKGNYPHPHSYQ
+349 
-362 KLLYH
+362 
-367 CSMVLYNLK
+367 
-376 TPKKTSFIIEEPEQN
+376 KTSFIIEEPEQN

-403 VVDLCNGERKHH
+403 VVELCNGEKKHH
-415 CTITT
+415 CAITT

-426 NKLNLLVKRFDVGV
+426 NQLNLLVKRFDVGV

-452 IWAVKDGEVRDLKVR
+452 VWAVKDGEVRDLKVR

-482 RIYEEYEQY
+482 RIYQEYEQY

>member
-7 KNVGPIRQVDI
+7 KNVGAIRQVHI

-51 LTTLNDRVIADG
+51 LTTLNDKAIADG

-77 GYFEDSSFVQY
+77 SYFGDSSFVQY

-121 SERNIAALP
+121 SERNIATLP

-160 KTDVLNLGVKYYYD
+160 KTDVLNLGMKYFYD
-174 SDLSRIKGRIEHVN
+174 SEQPRQKDRIEQVD
-188 GRAFQIALSSAS
+188 GQAYQIALSSAS
-200 SGLQSLTPLVV
+200 SGLQSLTPLLV

-226 KKSFDA
+226 KKSFATD
-232 DCRTRKGYM
+232 T
-241 FHLDKL
+241 KL
-247 VLGEI
+247 
-252 KPLLTNEEFDNLN
+252 KNA
-265 QKIDVDS
+265 
-272 VEGNEPHS
+272 VES
-280 YQKLVSH
+280 L
-287 LVVMLQYYTDAYS
+287 
-300 RSYNEKK
+300 
-307 SFDAVFRTGEAG
+307 
-319 MYLANIILNEIKHHL
+319 LNEFNK
-334 TNEEF
+334 NKEK
-339 DNLDQKIKDD
+339 N
-349 ILKGNYPHPHSYQ
+349 
-362 KLLYH
+362 
-367 CSMVLYNLK
+367 NLK
-376 TPKKTSFIIEEPEQN
+376 YEEQPNLAHEVGIKNFIEYLQTQLLSTKILSTFSRLMVPHKTSFIIEEPEQN

-403 VVDLCNGERKHH
+403 VVELCNGEKKHH

-452 IWAVKDGEVRDLKVR
+452 VWAVKDGEVRDLKVR

-476 LSEPLD
+476 LSERLD

>member
-7 KNVGPIRQVDI
+7 KNVGPIRQVEI

-51 LTTLNDRVIADG
+51 LTTLNDKVLADG

-77 GYFEDSSFVQY
+77 GYFEDGSFVQY
-88 DTDFI
+88 DTDCI
-93 SILYNNKDIKITRK
+93 SIMYSDKDIKITRK

-121 SERNIAALP
+121 AERNMVTLP

-135 EFGHTNLRSFLFDWF
+135 EFGHTNIRSFLFDWF

-174 SDLSRIKGRIEHVN
+174 SEQSKIKDRIEHVN
-188 GRAFQIALSSAS
+188 GCTYQIALSSAS
-200 SGLQSLTPLVV
+200 SGLQSLTPLLV
-211 MLQYYTDEYFRSYNE
+211 MLQYYTDEYFRSYHE
-226 KKSFDA
+226 KASFNTYN
-232 DCRTRKGYM
+232 RTRKADVFLY
-241 FHLDKL
+241 DKY
-247 VLGEI
+247 VLNKV
-252 KPLLTNEEFDNLN
+252 KPNFKEEERANLLE
-265 QKIDVDS
+265 KIRN
-272 VEGNEPHS
+272 G
-280 YQKLVSH
+280 
-287 LVVMLQYYTDAYS
+287 
-300 RSYNEKK
+300 
-307 SFDAVFRTGEAG
+307 
-319 MYLANIILNEIKHHL
+319 
-334 TNEEF
+334 
-339 DNLDQKIKDD
+339 
-349 ILKGNYPHPHSYQ
+349 ILKGNHSYH
-362 KLLYH
+362 KLLYNYH
-367 CSMVLYNLK
+367 TALYNLK
-376 TPKKTSFIIEEPEQN
+376 TPEKSSFIIEEPEQN

-403 VVDLCNGERKHH
+403 VVERCNGERKHH

-426 NKLNLLVKRFDVGV
+426 NQLNLLVKRFDVGATDC
-440 KGLAALNWDELS
+440 AALNWEEIS
-452 IWAVKDGEVRDLKVR
+452 VWAVKDGEVRDLKVQ

-491 ETATRE
+491 ETTTGE

>member
-51 LTTLNDRVIADG
+51 LTTLNDKVLADG

-77 GYFEDSSFVQY
+77 GYFEDGSFVQY
-88 DTDFI
+88 DTDCI
-93 SILYNNKDIKITRK
+93 SIMYCDKDIKITRK
-107 ENEDYHREKICYIP
+107 ENEDYRREKICYIP
-121 SERNIAALP
+121 AERNMVTLP

-135 EFGHTNLRSFLFDWF
+135 EFGHTNIRSFLFDWF

-174 SDLSRIKGRIEHVN
+174 SEQSKIKDRIEHVN
-188 GRAFQIALSSAS
+188 GRTYQIALSSAS
-200 SGLQSLTPLVV
+200 SGLQSLTPLLV

-226 KKSFDA
+226 KRSFAA
-232 DCRTRKGYM
+232 DT
-241 FHLDKL
+241 KL
-247 VLGEI
+247 
-252 KPLLTNEEFDNLN
+252 
-265 QKIDVDS
+265 
-272 VEGNEPHS
+272 
-280 YQKLVSH
+280 
-287 LVVMLQYYTDAYS
+287 
-300 RSYNEKK
+300 
-307 SFDAVFRTGEAG
+307 
-319 MYLANIILNEIKHHL
+319 
-334 TNEEF
+334 
-339 DNLDQKIKDD
+339 
-349 ILKGNYPHPHSYQ
+349 
-362 KLLYH
+362 
-367 CSMVLYNLK
+367 
-376 TPKKTSFIIEEPEQN
+376 KKTISTLLSEFNENREMPNSKDEERARLAQEVNIQSFSDFLQDQLLSHKILSTFSRLMVPHRSSFIIEDPEQN

-403 VVDLCNGERKHH
+403 VVELCNGERKHH

-426 NKLNLLVKRFDVGV
+426 NQLNLLVKRFDVG
-440 KGLAALNWDELS
+440 ATDCATLNWEEIS
-452 IWAVKDGEVRDLKVR
+452 VWAVKDGEVRDLKVR

-482 RIYEEYEQY
+482 RIYEEYEKY
-491 ETATRE
+491 ETTTGE

>member
-51 LTTLNDRVIADG
+51 LTTLNDKVLADG

-77 GYFEDSSFVQY
+77 GYFEDGSFVQY
-88 DTDFI
+88 DTDCI
-93 SILYNNKDIKITRK
+93 SIMYCDKDIKITRK

-121 SERNIAALP
+121 AERNMVTLP

-135 EFGHTNLRSFLFDWF
+135 EFGHTNIRSFLFDWF

-174 SDLSRIKGRIEHVN
+174 SEQSKIKDRIEHVN
-188 GRAFQIALSSAS
+188 GRTYQIALSSAS
-200 SGLQSLTPLVV
+200 SGLQSLTPLLV

-226 KKSFDA
+226 KLSFDA
-232 DCRTRKGYM
+232 DT
-241 FHLDKL
+241 KL
-247 VLGEI
+247 KKTI
-252 KPLLTNEEFDNLN
+252 NTLLSELN
-265 QKIDVDS
+265 
-272 VEGNEPHS
+272 
-280 YQKLVSH
+280 
-287 LVVMLQYYTDAYS
+287 
-300 RSYNEKK
+300 
-307 SFDAVFRTGEAG
+307 
-319 MYLANIILNEIKHHL
+319 
-334 TNEEF
+334 
-339 DNLDQKIKDD
+339 KIKEMPNYKDEERARLAQEVNIQSFTGTLEKQLLD
-349 ILKGNYPHPHSYQ
+349 LKILSFFSRLMVPHRS
-362 KLLYH
+362 
-367 CSMVLYNLK
+367 
-376 TPKKTSFIIEEPEQN
+376 SFIIEEPEQN

-403 VVDLCNGERKHH
+403 VVERCNGERKHH

-426 NKLNLLVKRFDVGV
+426 NQLNLLVKRFDVGATNC
-440 KGLAALNWDELS
+440 AALNWEEIS
-452 IWAVKDGEVRDLKVR
+452 VWAVKDGEVRDLKVQ

-491 ETATRE
+491 ETTTGE

>member
-51 LTTLNDRVIADG
+51 LTTLNDKVIADG

-93 SILYNNKDIKITRK
+93 SIIYSYKDIKITRN
-107 ENEDYHREKICYIP
+107 ESEDYHREKICYIP
-121 SERNIAALP
+121 AERNMVTLP

-135 EFGHTNLRSFLFDWF
+135 EFGQTNLRSFLFDWF
-150 NAREFFVAGN
+150 NAREFFIVGN
-160 KTDVLNLGVKYYYD
+160 KTDVLNLGMKYFYD
-174 SDLSRIKGRIEHVN
+174 SEQSRQKDRIEQVD
-188 GRAFQIALSSAS
+188 GQAYQIALSSAS
-200 SGLQSLTPLVV
+200 SGLQSLTPLLV
-211 MLQYYTDEYFRSYNE
+211 MLQYYTDEYFRSYHE
-226 KKSFDA
+226 KASFNTYN
-232 DCRTRKGYM
+232 RTRKADVFLY
-241 FHLDKL
+241 DKYVLNKVKPNFTEEERANL
-247 VLGEI
+247 V
-252 KPLLTNEEFDNLN
+252 
-265 QKIDVDS
+265 QKIND
-272 VEGNEPHS
+272 G
-280 YQKLVSH
+280 
-287 LVVMLQYYTDAYS
+287 
-300 RSYNEKK
+300 
-307 SFDAVFRTGEAG
+307 
-319 MYLANIILNEIKHHL
+319 
-334 TNEEF
+334 
-339 DNLDQKIKDD
+339 
-349 ILKGNYPHPHSYQ
+349 ILKGNHSYH
-362 KLLYH
+362 KLLYNYH
-367 CSMVLYNLK
+367 TALYNLK
-376 TPKKTSFIIEEPEQN
+376 TPEKSSFIIEEPEQN

-403 VVDLCNGERKHH
+403 VVELCNGEKKHH

-426 NKLNLLVKRFDVGV
+426 NQLNLLVKRFDVGV
-440 KGLAALNWDELS
+440 KGLAALSWDELS
-452 IWAVKDGEVRDLKVR
+452 VWAVKDGKVRDLKVR

>member
-51 LTTLNDRVIADG
+51 LTTLNDKVIADG

-93 SILYNNKDIKITRK
+93 SIMYSDKDIKITRK

-121 SERNIAALP
+121 AERNMVTLP

-135 EFGHTNLRSFLFDWF
+135 EFGHTNIRSFLFDWF

-174 SDLSRIKGRIEHVN
+174 SEQSKIKDRIEHVN
-188 GRAFQIALSSAS
+188 GRTYQIALSSAS
-200 SGLQSLTPLVV
+200 SGLQSLTPLLV
-211 MLQYYTDEYFRSYNE
+211 MLQYYTDEYFRSYHE
-226 KKSFDA
+226 KASFNTYN
-232 DCRTRKGYM
+232 RTRKADVFLY
-241 FHLDKL
+241 DKY
-247 VLGEI
+247 VLNKV
-252 KPLLTNEEFDNLN
+252 KPNFTEEERANLLE
-265 QKIDVDS
+265 KIRN
-272 VEGNEPHS
+272 G
-280 YQKLVSH
+280 
-287 LVVMLQYYTDAYS
+287 
-300 RSYNEKK
+300 
-307 SFDAVFRTGEAG
+307 
-319 MYLANIILNEIKHHL
+319 
-334 TNEEF
+334 
-339 DNLDQKIKDD
+339 
-349 ILKGNYPHPHSYQ
+349 ILKGNHSYH
-362 KLLYH
+362 KLLYNYH
-367 CSMVLYNLK
+367 TALYNLK
-376 TPKKTSFIIEEPEQN
+376 TPEKSSFIIEEPEQN

-403 VVDLCNGERKHH
+403 VVELCNGERKHH

-426 NKLNLLVKRFDVGV
+426 NQLNLLVKRFDVG
-440 KGLAALNWDELS
+440 ATDCATLNWEEIS
-452 IWAVKDGEVRDLKVR
+452 VWAVKDGEVRDLKVQ

-491 ETATRE
+491 ETTTGE

>member
-1 MKQLVI
+1 MI

-51 LTTLNDRVIADG
+51 LTTLNDKVLADG

-77 GYFEDSSFVQY
+77 GYFEDGSFVQY
-88 DTDFI
+88 DTDCI
-93 SILYNNKDIKITRK
+93 SIMYSDKDIKITRK
-107 ENEDYHREKICYIP
+107 KNEDYRREKICYIP
-121 SERNIAALP
+121 AERNMVTLP

-135 EFGHTNLRSFLFDWF
+135 EFGHTNIRSFLFDWF
-150 NAREFFVAGN
+150 NAREFFVVGN

-174 SDLSRIKGRIEHVN
+174 SEQSKIKDRIEHVN
-188 GRAFQIALSSAS
+188 GRTYQIALSSAS
-200 SGLQSLTPLVV
+200 SGLQSLTPLLV

-226 KKSFDA
+226 KLSFDA
-232 DCRTRKGYM
+232 DT
-241 FHLDKL
+241 KL
-247 VLGEI
+247 
-252 KPLLTNEEFDNLN
+252 
-265 QKIDVDS
+265 
-272 VEGNEPHS
+272 
-280 YQKLVSH
+280 
-287 LVVMLQYYTDAYS
+287 
-300 RSYNEKK
+300 KK
-307 SFDAVFRTGEAG
+307 TINT
-319 MYLANIILNEIKHHL
+319 LLNEL
-334 TNEEF
+334 N
-339 DNLDQKIKDD
+339 KIKEMPNYKDEERARLAQEVNIQSFTD
-349 ILKGNYPHPHSYQ
+349 TLEKQLLDLKILSFFSRLMVPHRS
-362 KLLYH
+362 
-367 CSMVLYNLK
+367 
-376 TPKKTSFIIEEPEQN
+376 SFIIEEPEQN

-403 VVDLCNGERKHH
+403 VVERCNGERKHH

-426 NKLNLLVKRFDVGV
+426 NQLNLLVKRFDVGATDC
-440 KGLAALNWDELS
+440 AALNWEEIS
-452 IWAVKDGEVRDLKVR
+452 VWAVKDGEVRDLKVR

-491 ETATRE
+491 ETTTGE